1 MADAEHALLTR
12 RRRASSRVSRK
23 KVTRACD
30 TCKARKKACSGE
42 IPCEFCVRIRSQCT
56 YNVPYNR
63 GAAASPRPSAQQA
76 DTHSQPLPSED
87 QFRASI
93 ASSSPLAQVDTH
105 SPAITRHSIEVGGQ
119 YRGPASAHSF
129 LDKAVRNFHH
139 SQGAQS
145 TLASTSEDVYT
156 SIFSHGDRQPPLVRE
171 FPIRW
176 PERAAVNY
184 LVHQYFDFASPTY
197 RILHQG
203 TVERWIHT
211 SYGQHSTL
219 PTPEP
224 QSISDAAKAIILLQ
238 CAIASLF
245 ETRDRPMQ
253 DAATWSEWQQSET
266 YYQLAEQILS
276 RETGAPSIESV
287 QARFLTVLYLLSTSR
302 MNRAWFN
309 FGPTVQLLMAIGIH
323 RRQPGKEN
331 GLSNPITFECSKRVL
346 WCSFTLDEYLSLIL
360 GRPRLLH
367 EEDIDQDYPSLIND
381 EHLGEPSAQIIP
393 TRNCLMDAPVSHA
406 KLSRILARVS
416 QDLYSIR
423 SVHKDDELQKIQVGI
438 EEINKWQAD
447 LPPLLGDNICPSSL
461 ISIFQRQSTVIRL
474 ARHHAVMFVTRP
486 LLLWDF
492 SQELAADI
500 AKQYLRSCI
509 ATARDT
515 LALVLELV
523 KDKLLFPA
531 FWYTQYIA
539 FNALSIV
546 YIYLIN
552 VKNGRIPHHWLFSA
566 AGSEVDKDVLYEMA
580 RSTQHYLGQAT
591 EMNALAWR
599 YSLVL
604 EVLRAEAT
612 MRPSSDRNTEDDQQR
627 AQLDHELGTATLQ
640 AQADNY
646 TEPPLDPGFIPD
658 QRPVDWDGLQTS
670 TLETSSSGLFESG
683 IGNLFADDPCL
694 LDFWP
699 QLDRLPTCEY
709 YQFSL
714 VTKNL
719 PMSYWLSSLDL
730 NWNDH
735 VLPYASPTTIA
746 IID

>member
-1 MADAEHALLTR
+1 MTDGESTLLSGDSR
-12 RRRASSRVSRK
+12 RRRVSSRSSRK

-42 IPCEFCVRIRSQCT
+42 IPCLFCLRIGSPCT

-63 GAAASPRPSAQQA
+63 GAAASPRPSAPQA
-76 DTHSQPLPSED
+76 DTDPQPITSGAQLRGPV
-87 QFRASI
+87 
-93 ASSSPLAQVDTH
+93 ASSPPSTQDVDTH
-105 SPAITRHSIEVGGQ
+105 SPAITRASIEVGGQ

-145 TLASTSEDVYT
+145 TLTSTSEDVFT
-156 SIFSHGDRQPPLVRE
+156 SIFSHGDRQPPPVRE

-176 PERAAVNY
+176 PDRAGVDY

-203 TVERWIHT
+203 TVERWIQT
-211 SYGQHSTL
+211 LYGQYSTL

-224 QSISDAAKAIILLQ
+224 QCIPEACKAIILLQ

-245 ETRDRPMQ
+245 ETRDRPTQ

-266 YYQLAEQILS
+266 YYQLAEQILNK
-276 RETGAPSIESV
+276 ETGAPALESV

-309 FGPTVQLLMAIGIH
+309 FGPTIQLLMAIGIH
-323 RRQPGKEN
+323 RRQTRTGTGP
-331 GLSNPITFECSKRVL
+331 SPSDPISFECSKRVL
-346 WCSFTLDEYLSLIL
+346 WCSFTLDQYLSLIL

-367 EEDIDQDYPSLIND
+367 EEDIDQDYPSLVND
-381 EHLGEPSAQIIP
+381 ENLGEVPTRFVP

-406 KLSRILARVS
+406 KLSRILARSS

-423 SVHKDDELQKIQVGI
+423 SVHKEDELKNIQVGI
-438 EEINKWQAD
+438 EKIYKWQAD
-447 LPPLLGDNICPSSL
+447 LPPILGMNICPSSL
-461 ISIFQRQSTVIRL
+461 VSTFQRQSTVIRL

-492 SQELAADI
+492 SQEMAAGL
-500 AKQYLRSCI
+500 AKQYLKSCI
-509 ATARDT
+509 TTARDT

-523 KDKLLFPA
+523 EEKLLFPA

-552 VKNGRIPHHWLFSA
+552 VKSGRIPHRWLFPNA
-566 AGSEVDKDVLYEMA
+566 DNTGDAEVDKDVLYDMA
-580 RSTQHYLGQAT
+580 TSTQHHLGRAT

-612 MRPSSDRNTEDDQQR
+612 VRPSFDRDTDDDQQR
-627 AQLDHELGTATLQ
+627 AQLDRELGSATLQ
-640 AQADNY
+640 AQGESYADL
-646 TEPPLDPGFIPD
+646 PLEHGFMSE
-658 QRPVDWDGLQTS
+658 QRPVDWNSLQTS
-670 TLETSSSGLFESG
+670 VLEPSVSGVFESG
-683 IGNLFADDPCL
+683 IGSLFADDPCL

-699 QLDRLPTCEY
+699 QLDRLPTSG
-709 YQFSL
+709 FSRF
-714 VTKNL
+714 
-719 PMSYWLSSLDL
+719 
-730 NWNDH
+730 
-735 VLPYASPTTIA
+735 
-746 IID
+746 